1 MSNTNF
7 DHFFYKSLTNTNDTT
22 KKIYDLQKSQNIA
35 LIAIKQKQ
43 GRGRTNKKWISKEGD
58 LTCSF
63 LLNFQTSVNKL
74 GQINLWF
81 INKVFTV
88 LKKLYPDLNLK
99 IKWPNDLYLEGK
111 KLGGILVETSIIKG
125 KVNYFLFGIG
135 INLVSNP
142 ENLSYP
148 TTSLAN
154 FEKTQGPLKLFLEI
168 SRILT
173 NNLYQLK
180 KSSLLKIDN
189 NFLKNFKDF
198 KKIVKINF
206 NEQKI
211 EGQFSS
217 ISKNGELILVTPQK
231 TFIINFGE
239 IL

>member
-63 LLNFQTSVNKL
+63 LLNFQTTVNKL
-74 GQINLWF
+74 VQINLWF